1 MTAAENRRVG
11 GLEVVAT
18 TGPGVVR
25 LRAWDELV
33 DRTPGT
39 DVTQLSAWARLRGLA
54 GFSALH
60 VLARRD
66 RELVGGAQILTLRL
80 PLIGSIGYLA
90 YGPIIAPGTDDAHA
104 EIRRALTDTLSTLGR
119 HRLRILFVQPPEG
132 ADDVSAELLESG
144 FRASTAGIAPAGSIR
159 IDLTDDLAV
168 IKGRFGRKLKS
179 WPNRWAGRG
188 VTVRAG
194 DDRDLPLLVELMGRT
209 AEQQGYTPLP
219 YHYVETLFRE
229 LAATGHAALF
239 VGEVNGVPVAADL
252 VTACGDM
259 LRGRLTGFDRSG
271 DASKLSVPAAI
282 RWEIIQWGKARAY
295 RWLDFGGLRPATLDA
310 LLGSG
315 EPPPEGWLPV
325 DQPKLTF
332 GGTAFRYPEAVELIS
347 PAPLRMGYD
356 LAWGSAGGRRL
367 IAEARAL
374 LRGNRPVRGRTI
386 RPGPAGGSAAI

>member
-1 MTAAENRRVG
+1 MAAPENHSAG

-18 TGPGVVR
+18 ARPSVFL

-66 RELVGGAQILTLRL
+66 GELVGGAQILTRRL

-90 YGPIIAPGTDDAHA
+90 YGPIIAPGADSYA
-104 EIRRALTDTLSTLGR
+104 EIRRALAGALTTLGR
-119 HRLRILFVQPPEG
+119 RRLRILFVQPPEG
-132 ADDVSAELLESG
+132 AGDVSAELLESG

-159 IDLTDDLAV
+159 VDLTDDLAV

-179 WPNRWAGRG
+179 WPSRWSARG

-194 DDRDLPLLVELMGRT
+194 DERDLPLLVELMGRT

-219 YHYVETLFRE
+219 YYYVETLYRE
-229 LAATGHAALF
+229 LAATEHAALF
-239 VGEVNGVPVAADL
+239 VGEVDGVPVAADL
-252 VTACGDM
+252 VTRCGDM

-282 RWEIIQWGKARAY
+282 RWEIIQWGKARGY

-332 GGTAFRYPEAVELIS
+332 GGTAFRYPRAVELIS

-356 LAWGSAGGRRL
+356 LAWRSAAGRRL
-367 IAEARAL
+367 IEQARAL
-374 LRGNRPVRGRTI
+374 LRGNRPDRGRAN
-386 RPGPAGGSAAI
+386 RPGCADGSTVT